1 MLRSANFTIWLVE
14 LGLMSAAETALKLE
28 ASAPSIAVAIRPRRP
43 VVAIKVFMVVSRM
56 VDKGRSGCS
65 TGCGQCEAV
74 GASYLRCHAN
84 RISCLTDED
93 TVRGSNPTSGVE
105 IPRRRH
111 SNDDPRPTSNLM
123 FFRNRGG
130 DWIERV
136 TRCLPLHR
144 CGLRCALRHAIYWRT
159 PPPCKVLRCHR
170 SCGPVSLVIIEP

>member
-1 MLRSANFTIWLVE
+1 MLRSANFTVWLVD

-74 GASYLRCHAN
+74 SASYLRGHAN

-111 SNDDPRPTSNLM
+111 SNDDPRSTSNLISLTKQ
-123 FFRNRGG
+123 GV
-130 DWIERV
+130 DWIERNESMLTPASV
-136 TRCLPLHR
+136 WPAVCTATRDLL
-144 CGLRCALRHAIYWRT
+144 AHAASMEGF
-159 PPPCKVLRCHR
+159 V
-170 SCGPVSLVIIEP
+170 VSSAMQTR